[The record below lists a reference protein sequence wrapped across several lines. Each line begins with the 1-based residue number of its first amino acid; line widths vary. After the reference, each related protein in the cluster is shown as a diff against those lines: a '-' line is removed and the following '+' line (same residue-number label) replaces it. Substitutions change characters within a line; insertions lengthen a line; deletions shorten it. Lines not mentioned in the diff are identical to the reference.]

1 MTRYSMQISVH
12 ITTAPIPE
20 TISAPTDGGI
30 GAWVEFRGRVRSE
43 EHSQP
48 IAGLKYE
55 AYPEMAEREIR
66 RVLEELSRRHPCL
79 AAKVVHR
86 IGAVPVGEAAIYAGV
101 AAKHRGPAFALLAEF
116 MDRLK
121 QDVPIWKRQ
130 AIMAGT
136 GPGQT
141 THPRHVAAS
150 VTEKVESAAVRASDH
165 AAPLALDEAIKKIQ
179 SACGPLPAVRV
190 PLDAAFGRVLR
201 ELVCAAEDMPSCDR
215 STRDGYAILRDDP
228 AEMFRIVD
236 TLHAAN
242 WRPRQLKSG
251 EAVRVATGTALP
263 CGGLRVV
270 MQEHA
275 GRKGDNL
282 RILKRETVL
291 NVRQRGEEVKAGQ
304 PLVLSGTRLDA
315 GKLSLLAAAGC
326 ARPSASP
333 RVRVMHFTTG
343 DEIVPPDQTSKAG
356 QIRDSNSILIWALL
370 QPFQVELE
378 QSHLPENLEAA
389 WAQLDLNRIAAAD
402 LVLVSGGASVGDK
415 DFTRPLLER
424 LGFEIVFS
432 QVNLR
437 PGRPLIFGVNGLRAA
452 FGLPGNPLS
461 HFVCFHFAVS
471 LALARLT
478 GGETPRFL
486 RGRLAAAID
495 DAACARETLWPA
507 RFDPEGLQPLPWA
520 SSGDV
525 TCFATANA
533 LIRVPANHISL
544 PVGMMVDFLPAG
556 GNLLG

>member
-1 MTRYSMQISVH
+1 VI
-12 ITTAPIPE
+12 
-20 TISAPTDGGI
+20 
-30 GAWVEFRGRVRSE
+30 
-43 EHSQP
+43 
-48 IAGLKYE
+48 
-55 AYPEMAEREIR
+55 
-66 RVLEELSRRHPCL
+66 
-79 AAKVVHR
+79 
-86 IGAVPVGEAAIYAGV
+86 
-101 AAKHRGPAFALLAEF
+101 
-116 MDRLK
+116 
-121 QDVPIWKRQ
+121 
-130 AIMAGT
+130 
-136 GPGQT
+136 
-141 THPRHVAAS
+141 
-150 VTEKVESAAVRASDH
+150 EKVESAAVRASDPSV
-165 AAPLALDEAIKKIQ
+165 PLALDEAIKKIQ
-179 SACGPLPAVRV
+179 STCGPLPAVSV

-201 ELVCAAEDMPSCDR
+201 ATVCAAEDMPSCDR
-215 STRDGYAILRDDP
+215 STRDGYAILQDDP
-228 AEMFRIVD
+228 AETFHILD
-236 TLHAAN
+236 TLHAAD

-275 GRKGDNL
+275 GRNGDNL

-291 NVRQRGEEVKAGQ
+291 NIRRRGEDVKAGQ

-326 ARPSASP
+326 TQPLVSP
-333 RVRVMHFTTG
+333 HVRVIHFTTG
-343 DEIVPPDQTSKAG
+343 DEIVPPDQTSTAG

-370 QPFQVELE
+370 RSFQVELE

-389 WAQLDLNRIAAAD
+389 WTQLDVNRIATAD
-402 LVLVSGGASVGDK
+402 LVLVSGGASVGDR

-432 QVNLR
+432 QVNVR

-461 HFVCFHFAVS
+461 HFVCFHFAVT

-478 GGETPRFL
+478 GGEDPRFL
-486 RGRLAAAID
+486 RGRLAVALD

-507 RFDPEGLQPLPWA
+507 RFGQDGMHPLPWA

-533 LIRVPANHISL
+533 LIRVPANNISL
-544 PVGMMVDFLPAG
+544 PAGMMVDFLPAG
-556 GNLLG
+556 GNLSG